1 MRMLFGRNPELSERE
16 AEREVQIRLRNQQP
30 FWQDGAP
37 EHHLLMSEAV
47 LRMGCDAEQV
57 SRLVEADELDH
68 TTVRHLPF
76 SSGPPLLLHLPF
88 TLLSFPAEDDPDIV
102 FVEGQNAYLYFEEAE
117 SVQYYRHGLDS
128 VADLA
133 RSIKEF
139 KL

>member
-1 MRMLFGRNPELSERE
+1 
-16 AEREVQIRLRNQQP
+16 
-30 FWQDGAP
+30 
-37 EHHLLMSEAV
+37 MSEAV

-68 TTVRHLPF
+68 ATVRHLPF